1 MTAEWK
7 IDEFVSYLRFEKRY
21 SLHTLTA
28 YQCDLKQFKDY
39 MLDQYQ
45 LLCSTEVKLMHVR
58 SWVYDMTERKLK
70 KQSINRKLSTL
81 RSYFQ
86 FLKREGH
93 VETNP
98 VAQIQPMKTGKQLPE
113 VIPEAVI
120 KMYLQGGGQD
130 HWKDIRDRIL
140 IAILYETG
148 MRRAELMNLEWKD
161 IDLRSGYIVIMGKR
175 QKQRQIPVRPELLQ
189 SLKQYRMSTMD
200 EFNRL
205 PYPVMV
211 TDQGE
216 KVYAKWIYNKVK
228 SILGGWSSS
237 QRLSPHLLR
246 HSIAT
251 HLLNAGADIQVI
263 REFLGH
269 STLAATEI
277 YTHNS
282 IEKLKKTYQNAL
294 PDLDAVID

>member
-21 SLHTLTA
+21 SPHTLTA

-45 LLCSTEVKLMHVR
+45 LNCSTEVKLMHVR

-161 IDLRSGYIVIMGKR
+161 IDLRSGYIVVMGKR